1 MSTDQPAMRT
11 VRIGTLR
18 IRVWGSGASPALVCF
33 PPAGGSALAFRPL
46 AAELAPTRTVVAVDL
61 PGHGASAGPA
71 LRQLPEAA
79 RLARAVL
86 APWLSGPAVL
96 LGHSFGGY
104 VAYETARQLVTDR
117 ASSSTTS
124 PLVSTTVARP
134 ALRLALVVCATAA
147 PTTPVHLPDPESNDG
162 VLTRAIERSGGLPAS
177 VQAEPELLR
186 HYLPALRA
194 DLAACA
200 HYWQTWA
207 NRPPLPVPTLVVGGR
222 DDAVVPPP
230 RLSDWRELCVPSW
243 FRLLPGGHHFPQQ
256 APAQLAVELDR
267 WMDVDL
273 GWSSTPPRRDLALTA
288 TP

>member
-1 MSTDQPAMRT
+1 M
-11 VRIGTLR
+11 
-18 IRVWGSGASPALVCF
+18 
-33 PPAGGSALAFRPL
+33 
-46 AAELAPTRTVVAVDL
+46 
-61 PGHGASAGPA
+61 
-71 LRQLPEAA
+71 PEAA
-79 RLARAVL
+79 RLARTVL

-134 ALRLALVVCATAA
+134 ALGLALVVCATAA

-207 NRPPLPVPTLVVGGR
+207 SRPPLPVPTLVVGGR
-222 DDAVVPPP
+222 DPPCQSCVRRP
-230 RLSDWRELCVPSW
+230 GLRGLAWRAWVETN
-243 FRLLPGGHHFPQQ
+243 REQQ
-256 APAQLAVELDR
+256 
-267 WMDVDL
+267 
-273 GWSSTPPRRDLALTA
+273 
-288 TP
+288 